1 MATIAKSRISLILL
15 VTMLAASILLNYVD
29 RGAIGISA
37 PLMTAELG
45 LTATQFGI
53 AVSAF
58 FWIYAPIQLLVG
70 WLCDRYCVYRIFAL
84 GLIVWALSTI
94 ATAFVGGFAMLLA
107 LRLLLGLGESIAFP
121 GSAKIIA
128 AEVPATQRGL
138 ANAMIAA
145 ALAFGPALGTFAGGT
160 ILDLHGWRAVF
171 LTFGLVT
178 LLWLVPW
185 HFISRPFRAATMAN
199 STPPPRVLGL
209 SRKPQLWWSS
219 AAHFCSNYAFYF
231 LLAWLPLYL
240 TKNRGMSIPD
250 MTAMTTAV
258 FVAQGIAALTLGW
271 LSDHLV
277 RSGAD
282 EGHVRRM
289 LMLGAQIGI
298 SVSILGAAR
307 AATDAA
313 LFGWLILGGIA
324 IGVSA
329 TNIFAVAQI
338 FAGPRAAGS
347 WVGVQNAF
355 GNTSGIVGPIVTGL
369 IIDHTGS
376 YFAAFALAA
385 SVAGAGAAIWLLALR
400 KVEELR
406 FD

>member
-1 MATIAKSRISLILL
+1 MTTIAKTRTSIILL
-15 VTMLAASILLNYVD
+15 VAMLAASILLNYID
-29 RGAIGISA
+29 RGAVGISA

-58 FWIYAPIQLLVG
+58 FWVYAPIQLLVG
-70 WLCDRYCVYRIFAL
+70 WLCDRFCVYRVFAL

-128 AEVPATQRGL
+128 AEVPTTQRGL

-171 LTFGLVT
+171 LCFGLVT
-178 LLWLVPW
+178 LLWLLPW
-185 HFISRPFRAATMAN
+185 HFVSRPFRAATMTNA
-199 STPPPRVLGL
+199 TKPPRVLGL

-219 AAHFCSNYAFYF
+219 GAHFCSNYAFYF

-240 TKNRGMSIPD
+240 TKNRGMSIAD

-258 FVAQGIAALTLGW
+258 FVAQGVAALSLGW

-277 RSGAD
+277 RGGAD
-282 EGHVRRM
+282 EGRVRRY
-289 LMLGAQIGI
+289 LMLFAQIGI
-298 SVSILGAAR
+298 AIAILGAAR
-307 AATDAA
+307 AETNTS
-313 LFGWLILGGIA
+313 LFAWLIIGGIA

-338 FAGPRAAGS
+338 FAGSRAAGS
-347 WVGVQNAF
+347 WTGVQNAF
-355 GNTSGIVGPIVTGL
+355 GNTSGIVGPIVTGM
-369 IIDHTGS
+369 IIDQTGS
-376 YFAAFALAA
+376 YLAAFALAA
-385 SVAGAGAAIWLLALR
+385 GVAAVGAAIWLFALR
-400 KVEELR
+400 RVEELR